1 MKKKNLLKLF
11 LIVFS
16 VLLVT
21 GCTKQLT
28 DADKKAVK
36 NPTTGQTLTEN
47 ILCQPQDE
55 ETVNLYLANKV
66 DLSKLPKCEDFKITT
81 GGYEGLW
88 TSIFVKPLAWAIIKI
103 GNFAKNYGVGLIVVS
118 LLIRLIAFPLTKK
131 TAVQSELMKEAKP
144 KLDKLEEKYK
154 KQEEKLKGEGKN
166 NQEYQA
172 MMMKK
177 NQEMMMIYKEYNI
190 NPIAGCLY
198 AIIQIPL
205 FIAFLEAINRVPAIF
220 EENLLGFQL
229 GTTPLTGLSNG
240 NFLYLI
246 LTIIVGVT
254 TFYSFKLNSASN
266 PDNQQMKTMSR
277 VMVIMILVTSV
288 FMTSAL
294 NIYWIATNLF
304 TVVQNL
310 LVIKK
315 KAKV

>member
-11 LIVFS
+11 LIVFL

-55 ETVNLYLANKV
+55 ETVNLYLANNV

-190 NPIAGCLY
+190 NPKAGCL
-198 AIIQIPL
+198 
-205 FIAFLEAINRVPAIF
+205 
-220 EENLLGFQL
+220 
-229 GTTPLTGLSNG
+229 
-240 NFLYLI
+240 
-246 LTIIVGVT
+246 
-254 TFYSFKLNSASN
+254 
-266 PDNQQMKTMSR
+266 
-277 VMVIMILVTSV
+277 
-288 FMTSAL
+288 
-294 NIYWIATNLF
+294 
-304 TVVQNL
+304 
-310 LVIKK
+310 
-315 KAKV
+315 